1 MWIIIG
7 ITVFTLI
14 CAILIIRSA
23 IHDAAENMCDD
34 ITRMYDE
41 VYMENDMDKLS
52 PDNIISDELIRK
64 IPLRNKLNKIE
75 KERQTETEIKTFG
88 DFDHSRIDGK

>member
-7 ITVFTLI
+7 ITVLALI
-14 CAILIIRSA
+14 SAILIIRSA
-23 IHDAAENMCDD
+23 MKDADLSITDD

-41 VYMENDMDKLS
+41 DEYSPESVIPDKL
-52 PDNIISDELIRK
+52 IKKLA
-64 IPLRNKLNKIE
+64 LRNKLNKIE
-75 KERQTETEIKTFG
+75 KERRKETEMISFG